1 MWIKNLQLFRF
12 TKPFGKT
19 AEELNTLLQEYPLD
33 GCGNLEQ
40 VALGWLPPVGRN
52 TTSFVHAAGGC
63 IMICLG
69 IEEKIMPAAA
79 VKDLLEARAEEQ
91 EEKLGHKL
99 SRHEK
104 NQLKDEVVHDML
116 PRAFTQKQ
124 KIYAYIDTKN
134 SWLIVDS
141 TSRKKAE
148 DFAEFLRMTIGTLPV
163 APPEV
168 NSSPSTAMTSWLT
181 KGAPSNIVLE
191 SECELQHPDKESGT
205 ARFKNMDIAADEVIA
220 HINTGKYVTKVAINW
235 HDKISCIVTQ
245 ELEFK
250 RLRFSDAVIEEA
262 ADQGGETDEQR
273 FDADFAIMTYEL
285 AAFVNGVFDLFGGM
299 AAAE

>member
-1 MWIKNLQLFRF
+1 MWFKNLQLFRF
-12 TKPFGKT
+12 TKPLNKT
-19 AEELNTLLQEYPLD
+19 AEELNALLQEYPLN

-52 TTSFVHAAGGC
+52 TTSYVHAANSC
-63 IMICLG
+63 IAICLG

-79 VKDLLEARAEEQ
+79 IKDLLNARVEEY
-91 EEKLGHKL
+91 EDRVGHKL
-99 SRHEK
+99 SRHETH
-104 NQLKDEVVHDML
+104 QLKDEVVHDML
-116 PRAFTQKQ
+116 PRAFTKKQ
-124 KIYAYIDTKN
+124 KIHAYIDTKN
-134 SWLIVDS
+134 DWLIVD
-141 TSRKKAE
+141 TVSRKKAE

-168 NSSPSTAMTSWLT
+168 KTSPSTTMTSWLT
-181 KGAPSNIVLE
+181 KGAPTSVMLE

-235 HDKISCIVTQ
+235 HDKVSCVVTQ
-245 ELEFK
+245 ELELK
-250 RLRFSDAVIEEA
+250 RVRFGDVVIEEA

-273 FDADFAIMTYEL
+273 FDADFAIMTLEL
-285 AAFVNGVFDLFGGM
+285 GHFIKGVFDLFGGI
-299 AAAE
+299 AEAE

>member
-1 MWIKNLQLFRF
+1 MWFKNLQLFRF

-19 AEELNTLLQEYPLD
+19 AEELNSLLQENPLD
-33 GCGNLEQ
+33 GCGKLEQ

-52 TTSFVHAAGGC
+52 TTSFVHAANGC

-79 VKDLLEARAEEQ
+79 VKDMLESRAEEQ
-91 EEKLGHKL
+91 EDKLGHKL

-134 SWLIVDS
+134 NWLVVDS
-141 TSRKKAE
+141 VSRKKAE
-148 DFAEFLRMTIGTLPV
+148 DFAEFLRMSIGTLPV
-163 APPEV
+163 APPDV
-168 NSSPSTAMTSWLT
+168 NTSPSTTMTSWLT

-205 ARFKNMDIAADEVIA
+205 ARFKNMDIAADEVTA

-235 HDKISCIVTQ
+235 HDKVSCVVTQ

-250 RLRFSDAVIEEA
+250 RLRFGDAVIEEA

-285 AAFVNGVFDLFGGM
+285 SVFVSAVFELFGGLT
-299 AAAE
+299 AAD